1 MTNTFRALAICLLA
15 AANSFAQSEVGG
27 ASLNGVVTDPSGAA
41 ISQAKVT
48 ATNPA
53 TGLIRTTETSDTG
66 LFNFVRLSVGTYKLS
81 IEKAGFKVLKSQ
93 DITLTVGAVGTF
105 NAQLEIGTATQVTTV
120 TSEAPLVETT
130 RVSTSTTV
138 NEKAVRD
145 LPINGRNFLDFTVL
159 TPGVVRDQTRGGD
172 LSFGGQRGTSNSV
185 LVDGGDANNLFF
197 GQSSGRAG
205 GGRNP
210 YTFSQDA
217 VQEFQVNTSGYAP
230 EIGRAGGGVINM
242 VTKSGTNDYHG
253 TAFWFFRDR
262 AMNANTF
269 INNSRNIARQPYHFN
284 QFGANLGGPV
294 EKDKI
299 FFFFNYDG
307 QRNTNPNPVFFPIAP
322 ATDAASQAAVAVL
335 TPLQTP
341 YVTGQD
347 NNIYTGRVDFNLA
360 HNQQLNIRYNAHRF
374 KGKNFENGGA
384 QSAAERTGN
393 SNIDSDNVA
402 VNYNKVFGATTIFDS
417 RVIWLRDDQPGF
429 ANSDRPE
436 AQIRQAGQL
445 MIAIGRNNFS
455 PRFTNSDKVNVINS
469 LTAIRGS
476 HTIKIG
482 GDLNIERIDNFFPGN
497 FSGSYTFD
505 SLADFTNRRP
515 SVYTQGFAGANT
527 PGALTQPNAKELGLF
542 VQDSWRLTD
551 ALTLTYGV
559 RYDFYKLASNNV
571 LNPDP
576 GLAAAGLRTDRVPFN
591 KDNVLGRVGIAY
603 RLDKAGKSV
612 IRTGFGAFSART
624 PAILYGTSHSQNG
637 IQVQTY
643 TLRSSVPAQAAL
655 FPIYPNILSAPPA
668 LARTP
673 DIYVMD
679 PTFRTAKTYQWNFN
693 YERQLGSGLAL
704 TLGYLGVK
712 GLHLSRTRDVNLF
725 PAQAVPAVIAGQ
737 GPTSYFTRLS
747 GARPNTSFGR
757 ISVFESGADSA
768 YHGGFIQI
776 TKRYAQNFQLLANY
790 TYSKV
795 IDDRPDATSV
805 VVGTGDDA
813 KVAQDT
819 LNPNSDR
826 AIGDV
831 NIKHRFVT
839 SGVWDIAYFNGSS
852 RPAVKY
858 LFGGWQLSTILQAQS
873 GRPFNATAPV
883 DLNNDGNVRN
893 DRAPGFGR
901 NTIIGPNF
909 VSLDLRVS
917 KDIPLYGEKVKL
929 RLMGEAFNALN
940 KANFSA
946 LQTTPFN
953 FATVDGVRTFTPRAD
968 YLARTG
974 TFDPRI
980 LQIAARI
987 TF

>member
-1 MTNTFRALAICLLA
+1 MTKKLLGLYVCLSVGSL
-15 AANSFAQSEVGG
+15 SFAQSEVGG
-27 ASLNGVVTDPSGAA
+27 ASLNGLITDPSGASV
-41 ISQAKVT
+41 SQAKIT
-48 ATNPA
+48 ATNIS
-53 TGLIRTTETSDTG
+53 TGFIRVTESNDEG
-66 LFNFVRLSVGTYKLS
+66 LYNFARLQVGAYNLS
-81 IEKAGFKVLKSQ
+81 IEKQGFKSFKREN
-93 DITLTVGAVGTF
+93 IELTVGAVATL
-105 NAQLEIGTATQVTTV
+105 NVQLEIGAVSEI
-120 TSEAPLVETT
+120 TSVSAELPIVETT
-130 RVSTSTTV
+130 RVSTATTV

-262 AMNANTF
+262 VMNANTF
-269 INNSRNIARQPYHFN
+269 INNSRRIARQPYHFN

-322 ATDAASQAAVAVL
+322 ATDPASQAAVAVL

-347 NNIYTGRVDFNLA
+347 NNIYTGRVDFNLSPTRQM
-360 HNQQLNIRYNAHRF
+360 NLRYNAHRF

-402 VNYNKVFGATTIFDS
+402 FNYNQVFGAATIWDS

-455 PRFTNSDKVNVINS
+455 PRYTNSDKVNVINS
-469 LTAIRGS
+469 LTAVRGA
-476 HTIKIG
+476 HTVKIG

-515 SVYTQGFAGANT
+515 SAYTQGFAGANT
-527 PGALTQPNAKELGLF
+527 PGPLTQPNAKELGLF
-542 VQDSWRLTD
+542 VQDSWRLLD

-559 RYDFYKLASNNV
+559 RYDFYKLAENDV
-571 LNPDP
+571 LNPDA

-591 KDNVLGRVGIAY
+591 KDNVLGRLGLAY
-603 RLDKAGKSV
+603 RLDKAGRSV
-612 IRTGFGAFSART
+612 IRTGFGMFSART
-624 PAILYGTSHSQNG
+624 PAIMYGTAHSQNG

-643 TLRSSVPAQAAL
+643 TLRSTVPAQAAIM
-655 FPIYPNILSAPPA
+655 PVYPNILSAPPA

-693 YERQLGSGLAL
+693 YERQLFGGMAL

-725 PAQAVPAVIAGQ
+725 PAQSVPAVITGV
-737 GPTSYFTRLS
+737 GSTSYFTRLS
-747 GARPNTSFGR
+747 GARPNPNFGR
-757 ISVFESGADSA
+757 ISVFESGANSA

-776 TKRYAQNFQLLANY
+776 AKRYAQNFQLLANY

-819 LNPNSDR
+819 LNPNAER
-826 AIGDV
+826 ALGDV
-831 NIKHRFVT
+831 NIKHRFVL
-839 SGVWDIAYFNGSS
+839 SGVWDLAYFNNFSNS
-852 RPAVKY
+852 AAKY
-858 LFGGWQLSTILQAQS
+858 ILGGWQLSSILQAQS
-873 GRPFNATAPV
+873 GRPFNATAPI

-901 NTIIGPNF
+901 NSIIGPNF

-917 KDIPLYGEKVKL
+917 KDIPLYGERVKL

-968 YLARTG
+968 YLTRTG

>member
-1 MTNTFRALAICLLA
+1 MTKFLLGLFVCTCTL
-15 AANSFAQSEVGG
+15 SSLLAQSEVGG
-27 ASLNGVVTDPSGAA
+27 ATLNGLIADPSGAA
-41 ISQAKVT
+41 VPQAKIT
-48 ATNPA
+48 ATNSA
-53 TGLIRTTETSDTG
+53 TSLTRVTESSAEG
-66 LFNFVRLSVGTYKLS
+66 LFSFVRLPVGRYSIS
-81 IEKAGFKVLKSQ
+81 IEKSGFKTFKREN
-93 DITLTVGAVGTF
+93 IELTVGAVATL
-105 NAQLEIGTATQVTTV
+105 NAQLEIGAVSEI
-120 TSEAPLVETT
+120 TSVSADLPLVETT
-130 RVSTSTTV
+130 RVSTATTV

-242 VTKSGTNDYHG
+242 VTKSGSNDYHG

-269 INNSRNIARQPYHFN
+269 INNSRRIARQPYHFN

-322 ATDAASQAAVAVL
+322 ATDAASQAAVAFL
-335 TPLQTP
+335 TPYQTP

-347 NNIYTGRVDFNLA
+347 NNIYTGRVDFNLSPTRQM
-360 HNQQLNIRYNAHRF
+360 NLRYNAHRF
-374 KGKNFENGGA
+374 KGKSFENGGP
-384 QSAAERTGN
+384 QSAGEHTGN

-402 VNYNKVFGATTIFDS
+402 FNYNQVFGATTIWDS

-429 ANSDRPE
+429 ANSDQAE

-455 PRFTNSDKVNVINS
+455 PRFTNSDKVNIINS
-469 LTAIRGS
+469 LTAIRGT
-476 HTIKIG
+476 HTLKIG
-482 GDLNIERIDNFFPGN
+482 GDLNIERIENFFPGN

-515 SVYTQGFAGANT
+515 SAFTQGFAGANT
-527 PGALTQPNAKELGLF
+527 PGPLTKPNAKELGLF
-542 VQDSWRLTD
+542 VQDSWRIVD

-559 RYDFYKLASNNV
+559 RYDLYKLAQNNV
-571 LNPDP
+571 LNPDAA
-576 GLAAAGLRTDRVPFN
+576 LAALGLRTDKVPFN
-591 KDNVLGRVGIAY
+591 KDNILGRLGLAW
-603 RLDKAGKSV
+603 RLDKSGRSV
-612 IRTGFGAFSART
+612 IRTGFGMFSART
-624 PAILYGTSHSQNG
+624 PAIMYGTAHSQNG

-643 TLRSSVPAQAAL
+643 TLRSTVPAQAAIM
-655 FPIYPNILSAPPA
+655 PVYPNVLSAPPA

-679 PTFRTAKTYQWNFN
+679 PAFRTAKTYQWNFN
-693 YERQLGSGLAL
+693 YERQLGNSLAL

-712 GLHLSRTRDVNLF
+712 GLHLSRTRDINLF
-725 PAQAVPAVIAGQ
+725 PAQQVPAVIAG
-737 GPTSYFTRLS
+737 GAATSYFTRLT
-747 GARPNTSFGR
+747 ATRPYTNFGR
-757 ISVFESGADSA
+757 VSVFESGADSA

-776 TKRYAQNFQLLANY
+776 TKRYAKNFQLLANY

-819 LNPNSDR
+819 LNPNGDR
-826 AIGDV
+826 ALGDV
-831 NIKHRFVT
+831 NIKHRFVL
-839 SGVWDIAYFNGSS
+839 SGVWDLAYFNNASNGFA
-852 RPAVKY
+852 RQV
-858 LFGGWQLSTILQAQS
+858 LGGWQLSSILQAQS
-873 GRPFNATAPV
+873 GRPFNATAPS
-883 DLNNDGNVRN
+883 DLNNDGNSRN

-909 VSLDLRVS
+909 ISMDLRVS
-917 KDIPLYGEKVKL
+917 KDIRLYGEKVKL

-946 LQTTPFN
+946 LQTTPYN

-968 YLARTG
+968 YLTRTG

-980 LQIAARI
+980 LQLAARI